1 MRFYKKIYLSLLLLC
16 VASCS
21 VGHDFVKLVTTNPL
35 SFKRNE
41 VPDTPENKEIEAAWW
56 KAYESEEINALVD
69 LALKNNPTIE
79 AVSANLNAA
88 KQNVIAQQGF
98 FFPTIG
104 ANLNSSRQ
112 SVGNSLSPNA
122 SGSATLYS
130 LHIAELNIGYTP
142 DIFGANQRQVE
153 SLKSLANA
161 QKYSLDAL
169 KITIVNNVVTA
180 AIQEASLR
188 EEIKFLEESTE
199 ASRLQLEH
207 AKRMMQTGYAN
218 DIDLAGQESLYQQS
232 LSQIPLLKKTHEQT
246 LDLLNLLCGKLPDEI
261 LSVSNIKDIHTPP
274 SLPNTLP
281 SQLVSHR
288 PDIKVAEEM
297 MRASNAQIGY
307 TIANM
312 LPQISITGL
321 GGSAASKFGDLSKG
335 GNAIWA
341 LAGNAS
347 QTIFSGG
354 TLLARKRS
362 AEASYESAVAQY
374 KYTVLTAFQ
383 NVADALR
390 ALDEDTQTL
399 NAQAQV
405 EAISKEALELST
417 KQYQLGATSYLSL
430 LDAQRT
436 YQQALIGLITAK
448 AARYADTAALF
459 QSLGGGWWTK
469 STNVSHNELNQDLKK
484 SNDASNLALST
495 PGSINQH

>member
-21 VGHDFVKLVTTNPL
+21 VGPDFVKLVTTNPL

-79 AVSANLNAA
+79 AASANLNAA

-307 TIANM
+307 AIANM

-383 NVADALR
+383 NVADTLYALENDRESYEIAQKNEAINLR
-390 ALDEDTQTL
+390 AYEQAETQF
-399 NAQAQV
+399 NKGY
-405 EAISKEALELST
+405 ISEVGLLTA
-417 KQYQLGATSYLSL
+417 KQSYLQAKNTML
-430 LDAQRT
+430 QT
-436 YQQALIGLITAK
+436 YSIYLG
-448 AARYADTAALF
+448 DTAALY
-459 QSLGGGWWTK
+459 QALGGGWT
-469 STNVSHNELNQDLKK
+469 ELHAEVYKQ
-484 SNDASNLALST
+484 
-495 PGSINQH
+495 